1 MCSAGKVS
9 KVAYV
14 LCFAVSSIRPF
25 LTSALFISRFCQL
38 SCFLLQVLFATFCL
52 FGHKVTVV
60 VASLVLRRRAS
71 SIGNYTRHITYHCK
85 YTCNMSSLSWL

>member
-25 LTSALFISRFCQL
+25 LTSTLFISRFLPVVMFSSSSSIWNFL
-38 SCFLLQVLFATFCL
+38 SFV
-52 FGHKVTVV
+52 HKVTVV
-60 VASLVLRRRAS
+60 VASLVFIALCKFYWELYS
-71 SIGNYTRHITYHCK
+71 SHHI
-85 YTCNMSSLSWL
+85 SL

>member
-14 LCFAVSSIRPF
+14 LCLAVSSIRPF

-38 SCFLLQVLFATFCL
+38 LCFLLQVLFGTFGL

-60 VASLVLRRRAS
+60 ASLVLPRRAS